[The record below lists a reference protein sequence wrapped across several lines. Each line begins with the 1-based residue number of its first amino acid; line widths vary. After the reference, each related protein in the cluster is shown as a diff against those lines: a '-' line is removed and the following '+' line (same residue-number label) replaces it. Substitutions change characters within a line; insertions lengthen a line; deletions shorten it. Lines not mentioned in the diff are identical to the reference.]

1 VVEQIFI
8 NLDNNK
14 ALRNKKKKHTIVLYI
29 CTNISCIIGISR
41 DQYREAVRDSVQ
53 LDWICQECQ
62 TETAEAEVRFYFYVI
77 AQFILLFY
85 FGSNLVHV
93 FISALNETSKNI

>member
-1 VVEQIFI
+1 MIEI
-8 NLDNNK
+8 
-14 ALRNKKKKHTIVLYI
+14 KKKIQSYYI
-29 CTNISCIIGISR
+29 YVQTYLVGISR

-62 TETAEAEVRFYFYVI
+62 TETTEPEVRFYFDII

-85 FGSNLVHV
+85 FGSNFVHV
-93 FISALNETSKNI
+93 FISALNETSKIYDYANKSNLV

>member
-1 VVEQIFI
+1 MKI
-8 NLDNNK
+8 
-14 ALRNKKKKHTIVLYI
+14 KKIQSYYI
-29 CTNISCIIGISR
+29 CVQIYLVGFSR
-41 DQYREAVRDSVQ
+41 DQYREAIRDSVQ

-62 TETAEAEVRFYFYVI
+62 TETAEAEVKFYFYII

>member
-1 VVEQIFI
+1 MIEI
-8 NLDNNK
+8 
-14 ALRNKKKKHTIVLYI
+14 KKKIQSYYI
-29 CTNISCIIGISR
+29 YVQTYLVGISR

-62 TETAEAEVRFYFYVI
+62 TETAEAEVKFYFYII